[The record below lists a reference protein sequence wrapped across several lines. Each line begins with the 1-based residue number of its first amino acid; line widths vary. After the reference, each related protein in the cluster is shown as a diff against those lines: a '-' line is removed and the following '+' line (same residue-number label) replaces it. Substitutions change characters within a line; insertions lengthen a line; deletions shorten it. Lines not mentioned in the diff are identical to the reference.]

1 MQASWLER
9 ASQSWRCGIPGTR
22 PCSQASVA
30 LARQRQQQQE
40 QQRKERQRRLEASW
54 LGRLLWAACGLTLSH
69 LTQSHQPLRQ
79 WQQQQQQQG
88 LSSPGEAS
96 LWWAQPSATV
106 KPLAAAAAARPGMTR
121 AASRCRAGC
130 CCCSWPQPRSPLLAA
145 AGQAAPPRL
154 HQGCFW
160 RSLQSSV
167 GSCSCFQWQS
177 HICQAACWRS
187 ALAALTSQA
196 AAARAGLVTLA
207 GCLRRSGGG
216 WFRLSGGS
224 GSSCCAA

>member
-1 MQASWLER
+1 MLDSWLER
-9 ASQSWRCGIPGTR
+9 ASQPWRCGTPATR
-22 PCSQASVA
+22 APSQASAA
-30 LARQRQQQQE
+30 LARQQE
-40 QQRKERQRRLEASW
+40 RGRRRRRRRRRWEESW
-54 LGRLLWAACGLTLSH
+54 LGHRLWAACAPTLSH
-69 LTQSHQPLRQ
+69 WTQSHLPLRQ
-79 WQQQQQQQG
+79 RQRQQRG
-88 LSSPGEAS
+88 RISPGDAS
-96 LWWAQPSATV
+96 LWWGQPSLTV
-106 KPLAAAAAARPGMTR
+106 KASAALAAAAGPGMTR

-154 HQGCFW
+154 HQGCIW